1 VRFMNGQP
9 LAGNGSIAP
18 RAADA
23 VLVVDSGGCRYAF
36 ELAGVVEVRGMG
48 SAATPAHARMRAV
61 VDRNGIRMR
70 VLHLDA
76 RLDAYCGDEARAL
89 IVLDLPDRFAAV
101 AVDAVCE
108 VRIPHTRSFVPAM
121 EPAGSL
127 SASVA
132 WVAVWDGGE
141 APVLDVAAW
150 LRACEADSRAPLPAV
165 C

>member
-1 VRFMNGQP
+1 MNGQQ
-9 LAGNGSIAP
+9 LAGSASVAP

-48 SAATPAHARMRAV
+48 SAAVPAHARMRAV
-61 VDRNGIRMR
+61 LDRNGIRLR
-70 VLHLDA
+70 VLQLDA
-76 RLDAYCGDEARAL
+76 RLDVHCAGEARAL
-89 IVLDLPDRFAAV
+89 IVLDLPDRLAAV

-108 VRIPHTRSFVPAM
+108 VRIPHARSFVPAV
-121 EPAGSL
+121 EPAQSL

-150 LRACEADSRAPLPAV
+150 LRACEADPRSPLQAA